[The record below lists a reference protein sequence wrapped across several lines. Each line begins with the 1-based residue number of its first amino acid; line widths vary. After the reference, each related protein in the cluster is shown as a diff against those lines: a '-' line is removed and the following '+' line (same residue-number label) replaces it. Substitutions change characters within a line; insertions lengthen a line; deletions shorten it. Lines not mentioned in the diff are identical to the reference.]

1 MKNILIKV
9 IEGNITIPAYF
20 YNQMLLSIYM
30 LEKQVDELKAYKEEK
45 ENEEAP
51 SVQEMQE

>member
-1 MKNILIKV
+1 MKNLLIKV
-9 IEGNITIPAYF
+9 IEGNVTIPAYF
-20 YNQMLLSIYM
+20 YNHMLFHIYM

-51 SVQEMQE
+51 SM